1 MTESYNNVNN
11 TKNVESITIFI
22 KTLNRTT
29 VPLTVLLTDTIDT
42 VKKRCEEIVGSPK
55 DLIRL
60 LFNRKELK
68 NEFTLGDYSISD
80 KSDIQILLNIGRSYQ
95 M

>member
-1 MTESYNNVNN
+1 MTESYNDK
-11 TKNVESITIFI
+11 KNVESITVFI

-42 VKKRCEEIVGSPK
+42 VKEKCQEIVGSPK

-80 KSDIQILLNIGRSYQ
+80 KSDIHILLNIGRSHQ

>member
-1 MTESYNNVNN
+1 MTESYNVTNN
-11 TKNVESITIFI
+11 KSITIFI

-29 VPLTVLLTDTIDT
+29 VPLIVLLTDTIDA
-42 VKKRCEEIVGSPK
+42 VKGKCEEIVGSPK

-60 LFNRKELK
+60 LFNSKELK

-80 KSDIQILLNIGRSYQ
+80 NSDIHILLNIGRIHQ
-95 M
+95 I

>member
-1 MTESYNNVNN
+1 MTESYN
-11 TKNVESITIFI
+11 ITNSETITLFI
-22 KTLNRTT
+22 KTLNRIT
-29 VPLTVLLTDTIDT
+29 VPLTVSTTDTIDT
-42 VKKRCEEIVGSPK
+42 VKGKCQEIIGSPK

-68 NEFTLGDYSISD
+68 NDLTLRDYSISD
-80 KSDIQILLNIGRSYQ
+80 KSNIHILLNIGRSHQ